1 MRGMSAVHG
10 GADSR
15 CRRQTACFQ
24 CSAGCNA
31 LGADIPALHEGIDKR
46 CAKGAR
52 IDEVPAGQRGL
63 SRVRR
68 IASLWCANGAQVDE
82 RAHGA
87 TGATGATGILR
98 GDSADNCGPALA
110 AHGTPVGMRNRM
122 VNLNIRGE
130 WRIIF

>member
-10 GADSR
+10 GVDSR
-15 CRRQTACFQ
+15 CGRQIACFHG
-24 CSAGCNA
+24 SAGCNA
-31 LGADIPALHEGIDKR
+31 LRTGIPSLHDGIDMR

-63 SRVRR
+63 SRTRR
-68 IASLWCANGAQVDE
+68 IVSGWCVNGAQADE
-82 RAHGA
+82 QARGA
-87 TGATGATGILR
+87 TGATGLLS

-110 AHGTPVGMRNRM
+110 AHGTPVGMCNRM